1 MLKKRRQVD
10 CSEEPLDDHEKPS
23 IQFRYYMIRV
33 QTPANTA
40 RSDGSL
46 ELSGVVERLGSGEKR
61 DFSDAAELVRLV
73 TAWSEAAPNMGGGP
87 HPGNV

>member
-1 MLKKRRQVD
+1 LN
-10 CSEEPLDDHEKPS
+10 DHEKPS

-33 QTPANTA
+33 QTPGNAAPTDN
-40 RSDGSL
+40 SP

-73 TAWSEAAPNMGGGP
+73 TAWSEAIPNMGGAP
-87 HPGNV
+87 RAGNV

>member
-1 MLKKRRQVD
+1 MNA
-10 CSEEPLDDHEKPS
+10 HEKPS

-33 QTPANTA
+33 QTPANAAPTDD
-40 RSDGSL
+40 SP

-73 TAWSEAAPNMGGGP
+73 TAWSEAIPNMGGGP
-87 HPGNV
+87 RAGNV